1 VKGQTFLRAIPQE
14 VIPMKRNDGF
24 SRVFLLTAAVG
35 LGLLWSPLPGWSQD
49 FPNKPIT
56 IYCGFEAG
64 ATTDLTARAL
74 AEEGQKVLGV
84 PVVVENKAGGG
95 STVAASLVASKKPD
109 GYTLAVVAS
118 SALDIRHLMLAPPY
132 NPGKDFTFLLVY
144 GNYVGGICVLTESP
158 FKTLKDLEEHARKNP
173 GMVSYSSSGIG
184 ANQQLAVDYW
194 AKQARINIKHV
205 PFKGGAPACTALI
218 GKHVD
223 FTAGAGI
230 HLNYVKQGIFRELA
244 ATSAERR
251 DPEFPDIPILKDLGY
266 KDLPPQEYILV
277 APKGLPD
284 PISKKLEDGFGK
296 AVQSAEFKKYL
307 KTLSVPFSFKDR
319 RQLEAEFPKVYQFYS
334 QVMNELGVK
343 TKK

>member
-1 VKGQTFLRAIPQE
+1 
-14 VIPMKRNDGF
+14 MKRNDLFPGVF
-24 SRVFLLTAAVG
+24 PLAAAFLLAF
-35 LGLLWSPLPGWSQD
+35 LLVPAQGWAQD
-49 FPNKPIT
+49 FPTKPIT
-56 IYCGFEAG
+56 VYCGFEAG

-74 AEEGQKVLGV
+74 AEETQKILGV
-84 PVVVENKAGGG
+84 PVVVENKPGGG
-95 STVAASLVASKKPD
+95 STVAASLLASKKPD
-109 GYTLAVVAS
+109 GYTLAVVAT

-173 GMVSYSSSGIG
+173 GVVSYSSSGIG

-194 AKQARINIKHV
+194 AKQAQISLKHV

-230 HLNYVKQGIFRELA
+230 HLNYVKQGIFRQLA
-244 ATSAERR
+244 STSAPAR
-251 DPEFPDIPILKDLGY
+251 DPEFPDIPTLKDLGY
-266 KDLPPQEYILV
+266 KDLPPQEYILL

-284 PISKKLEDGFGK
+284 QVSRKLEEGFGK
-296 AVQSAEFKKYL
+296 AAQSAEFKKYL
-307 KTLSVPFSFKDR
+307 KTLSVPLSYKDR

-334 QVMNELGVK
+334 QVMNELGMK